1 MAVKAP
7 AVIIAGAGP
16 TGLVLAGE
24 LALAGVDVALFE
36 RRDSQA
42 LVGSRAGGLH
52 ARTLEMFDQRGI
64 VDRFLAEGQLA
75 QVARFAGVSLD
86 IGGFPTRHN
95 YGLGLWQNPIER
107 ILADWVS
114 ELGVP
119 IHYGN
124 EVTGFVQD
132 DSGVD
137 VSLAD
142 GRSLRAAYLVG
153 CDGGRSGVRK
163 AAGIDFPGWDP
174 TVSHLMAEI
183 ETTEPPPLGIHH
195 TALGIH
201 SFGREKYEVRDGE
214 VIFKDE
220 GPLRVMVTEALAG
233 ATGEPD
239 LSDLREAILAAC
251 GTDYGLCSAAWIT
264 RFTDVTRQAASYR
277 NGHVL
282 LAGDAAHVHAPDGG
296 QGLQLGVQDAMNLGW
311 KLAQVV
317 RGLSPP
323 SLLDS
328 YHAERHPVA
337 ARVLRYTMAA
347 VALRPVDERTHALR
361 EGLAELLGMDEPFK
375 FYAGMLS
382 GLGIHYDLG
391 MGHPLLGRRMPDLDL
406 VTADGT
412 VRVFSLL
419 HRGRAMLLNLG
430 GRDGF
435 DFEPWADRVRWVDA
449 RYSGD
454 WPLPVLGEVT
464 APDAVLI
471 RPDGYVAWVGEG
483 RWEGLGEALV
493 RWFGGSSFFVGAA
506 SAATPVRVTACR
518 H

>member
-1 MAVKAP
+1 MDVQAARERGTDGCAGSMAVRAP

-16 TGLVLAGE
+16 TGLMLAGE

-52 ARTLEMFDQRGI
+52 SRTLEILDQRGI

-86 IGGFPTRHN
+86 ISGFPTRHD
-95 YGLGLWQNPIER
+95 YGLGLWQNLFER
-107 ILADWVS
+107 ILAGWVS
-114 ELGVP
+114 ELGVS

-124 EVTGFVQD
+124 EVVGFVQD
-132 DSGVD
+132 DSGIE
-137 VSLAD
+137 VSLAN
-142 GRSLRAAYLVG
+142 GQSLRAAYLVG

-174 TVSHLMAEI
+174 TISHLMAEI
-183 ETTEPPPLGIHH
+183 ETTEQPPLGIHH

-201 SFGREKYEVRDGE
+201 SFGREKYEIRDGE

-233 ATGEPD
+233 ATGEPS
-239 LSDLREAILAAC
+239 LSDLREAMIAAC
-251 GTDYGLCSAAWIT
+251 GTDYGLRTASWIT
-264 RFTDVTRQAASYR
+264 RFSDVTRQAASYR
-277 NGHVL
+277 KGRVL

-317 RGLSPP
+317 NGVSPQN
-323 SLLDS
+323 LLDS

-347 VALRPVDERTHALR
+347 VALRGVDERTNALR
-361 EGLAELLGMDEPFK
+361 EAMAELLGMDEPYQR
-375 FYAGMLS
+375 YAGMLS

-391 MGHPLLGRRMPDLDL
+391 EGHPLLGRRMPDLDL
-406 VTADGT
+406 VTRDGSM
-412 VRVFSLL
+412 RVFSLL
-419 HRGRAMLLNLG
+419 HGGRAVVIHVG
-430 GRDGF
+430 ECGGF
-435 DFEPWADRVRWVDA
+435 DIAPWADRVQWVDA
-449 RYSGD
+449 CYAGA
-454 WPLPVLGEVT
+454 WELPVLGVVA
-464 APDAVLI
+464 APDAVLV
-471 RPDGYVAWVGEG
+471 RPDGYVAWVGQG
-483 RWEGLGEALV
+483 SWSGLDEALV
-493 RWFGGSSFFVGAA
+493 RWFGAA
-506 SAATPVRVTACR
+506 G
-518 H
+518 